1 MKKLLLGWG
10 VFAALALPANAAD
23 MAVKAPAMAA
33 YNWGGC
39 YIGGNAGGKW
49 GRFSNGSVDAAPST
63 LLIPGVG
70 LVPIASGHADLAS
83 FDTSSVVAGG
93 QLGCRSESA
102 SHWVFGVEG
111 DFDWT
116 DLHGTSTVTAV
127 NPPFPCTAG
136 ICNGDTFTLRS
147 RWEAS
152 ARAILGHSFDRWLV
166 YATGGLAFTQVS
178 MDANFVPTLNGA
190 ITFPGATG
198 SESKV
203 LTGGTVGVGAAYGLG
218 MNWEI
223 GAEYR
228 YTYYPTATFNLG
240 NPTAFCALPIVIG
253 PGAPV
258 CTNTPAT
265 GRASLQ
271 TNEVVLRLNYRFDWA
286 RPFVASN

>member
-1 MKKLLLGWG
+1 MKKLLLGCA

-23 MAVKAPAMAA
+23 MPVKAPAMAA

-39 YIGGNAGGKW
+39 YIGGNAGGTW
-49 GRFSNGSVDAAPST
+49 GRFSNGSVDTAPST
-63 LLIPGVG
+63 LFIPGIG

-116 DLHGTSTVTAV
+116 DLHGTSTVSAV
-127 NPPFPCTAG
+127 NPPFPCVFG

-147 RWEAS
+147 RWESS
-152 ARAILGHSFDRWLV
+152 ARAILGRSFDRWLV

-178 MDANFVPTLNGA
+178 MNANFVPAVING
-190 ITFPGATG
+190 ITSPAVSG
-198 SESKV
+198 SDSKV

-218 MNWEI
+218 RNWEI

-228 YTYYPTATFNLG
+228 YTYYPTATFNPG
-240 NPTAFCALPIVIG
+240 NGTAFCANPIG
-253 PGAPV
+253 GGAPV
-258 CTNTPAT
+258 CVSPPAT

-286 RPFVASN
+286 GPFVASN